1 MAAGA
6 SGFGYRPFVTVETCM
21 TALAHSVEVLIA
33 EADPWTSNLLQQLV
47 LAVRADARI
56 LQVSDG
62 QAALARCK
70 RRLPDL
76 VIADGELPGLD
87 GIELLRQLRR
97 HPRTPALPFVLISGR
112 LDAQSVRAAR
122 PLAPSAYLAK
132 PFNAESLRQRLQ
144 GLLPVAASTQALRP
158 ALLVSELRDF
168 LDTVREEGQGAP
180 LLSDVR
186 SAVSQ
191 GLQSGEQDLGELA
204 TVFCQDPQITA
215 LLIAAAGSAAQHQG
229 MPCQTLAQ
237 ALQRLGVARTFN
249 LVLGLA
255 LQRSAQ
261 LHDPRLAEL
270 AAHTLQQAR
279 RSAELAHWLAT
290 ELKLDAELC
299 YTAGLLHNL
308 GELALLRSL
317 QDWQQ
322 AGGELGHEQ
331 IEDALS
337 LRAASFGSALR
348 IRWRLPFGLREL
360 IAAFYGLG
368 SGVFSREAL
377 VLNLSGLLLALPAN
391 ESPQSLA
398 EARCVRLLRLDSQL
412 LARLPAHLYQ
422 VDADER

>member
-1 MAAGA
+1 
-6 SGFGYRPFVTVETCM
+6 M
-21 TALAHSVEVLIA
+21 TASAHPVEVLIA

-47 LAVRADARI
+47 LDVRGDARV

-62 QAALARCK
+62 QTALARCK

-87 GIELLRQLRR
+87 GVELLRQLRR

-112 LDAQSVRAAR
+112 LDASSVRAAR

-132 PFNAESLRQRLQ
+132 PFNAESLRQRLR
-144 GLLPVAASTQALRP
+144 GLLPVASGEQQSRQP
-158 ALLVSELRDF
+158 LLLSELRDF

-186 SAVSQ
+186 NAVSQ
-191 GLQSGEQDLGELA
+191 GLQAGEQDLGELA
-204 TVFCQDPQITA
+204 AVFGADPQITA
-215 LLIAAAGSAAQHQG
+215 LLIAAASTAAQHQG
-229 MPCQTLAQ
+229 MPCHTLAQ
-237 ALQRLGVARTFN
+237 ALQRLGVARTLN

-255 LQRSAQ
+255 LQRNAQ
-261 LHDPRLAEL
+261 LRDARLAEL
-270 AAHTLQQAR
+270 AAQTWQRAR
-279 RSAELAHWLAT
+279 RSAELARWLAT

-317 QDWQQ
+317 QDWQE
-322 AGGELGHEQ
+322 AGGELSNAQ
-331 IEDALS
+331 IDDAMQR
-337 LRAASFGSALR
+337 RAASFGSALR

-391 ESPQSLA
+391 ALPASLA
-398 EARCVRLLRLDSQL
+398 EARCVRMLRLNLAL
-412 LARLPAHLYQ
+412 LEQVPVELYQ
-422 VDADER
+422 AS

>member
-1 MAAGA
+1 
-6 SGFGYRPFVTVETCM
+6 M
-21 TALAHSVEVLIA
+21 TASAHPVEVLIA

-47 LAVRADARI
+47 LDVRGDARV

-62 QAALARCK
+62 QTALARCK

-87 GIELLRQLRR
+87 GVELLRQLRR

-112 LDAQSVRAAR
+112 LDASSVRAAR

-132 PFNAESLRQRLQ
+132 PFNAESLRQRLR
-144 GLLPVAASTQALRP
+144 GLLPVAIGEPQSRQP
-158 ALLVSELRDF
+158 LLLSELRDF

-186 SAVSQ
+186 NAVSQ
-191 GLQSGEQDLGELA
+191 GLQAGEQDLGELA
-204 TVFCQDPQITA
+204 AVFGADPQITA
-215 LLIAAAGSAAQHQG
+215 LLIAAASTAAQHQG
-229 MPCQTLAQ
+229 MPCHTLAQ
-237 ALQRLGVARTFN
+237 ALQRLGVARTLN

-255 LQRSAQ
+255 LQRNAQ
-261 LHDPRLAEL
+261 LRDARLAEL
-270 AAHTLQQAR
+270 AAQTWQRAR
-279 RSAELAHWLAT
+279 RSAELARWLAT

-317 QDWQQ
+317 QDWQE
-322 AGGELGHEQ
+322 AGGELSNAQ
-331 IEDALS
+331 IDDAMQR
-337 LRAASFGSALR
+337 RAASFGSALR

-391 ESPQSLA
+391 ALPASLA
-398 EARCVRLLRLDSQL
+398 EARCVRMLRLNVAL
-412 LARLPAHLYQ
+412 LEQVPVELYQ
-422 VDADER
+422 AS

>member
-1 MAAGA
+1 
-6 SGFGYRPFVTVETCM
+6 M
-21 TALAHSVEVLIA
+21 TASAHCVEVLIA

-47 LAVRADARI
+47 LDVCGDARV

-87 GIELLRQLRR
+87 GLELLRQLRR

-112 LDAQSVRAAR
+112 LDASSVRAAR

-132 PFNAESLRQRLQ
+132 PFNAESLRQRLRT
-144 GLLPVAASTQALRP
+144 LLPAPAAAVAARQP
-158 ALLVSELRDF
+158 LLLSELRDY

-186 SAVSQ
+186 NAVSQ
-191 GLQSGEQDLGELA
+191 GLQAGEQDLGELEA
-204 TVFCQDPQITA
+204 VFGSDPQITA
-215 LLIAAAGSAAQHQG
+215 LLIAAASTAAQHQG
-229 MPCQTLAQ
+229 VPCHTLTQ
-237 ALQRLGVARTFN
+237 ALQRLGVARTLN

-255 LQRSAQ
+255 LQRNAQ
-261 LHDPRLAEL
+261 LRDLRLAEL
-270 AAHTLQQAR
+270 AAHTWQQAR
-279 RSAELAHWLAT
+279 RSAELARWLAL

-317 QDWQQ
+317 QDWQE
-322 AGGELGHEQ
+322 AGGELSNEQ
-331 IEDALS
+331 IDDAM
-337 LRAASFGSALR
+337 LRRSASFGSALR

-360 IAAFYGLG
+360 IAALYGLG

-377 VLNLSGLLLALPAN
+377 VLNLTGLLLALPNN
-391 ESPQSLA
+391 ELPASLV
-398 EARCVRLLRLDSQL
+398 EARCVRMLRLDPAL
-412 LARLPAHLYQ
+412 LERVPVVLYQ
-422 VDADER
+422 AS

>member
-1 MAAGA
+1 
-6 SGFGYRPFVTVETCM
+6 M
-21 TALAHSVEVLIA
+21 TASAHCVEVLIA

-47 LAVRADARI
+47 LDVCGDARV

-87 GIELLRQLRR
+87 GLELLRQLRR

-112 LDAQSVRAAR
+112 LDASSVRAAR

-132 PFNAESLRQRLQ
+132 PFNAESLRQRLRT
-144 GLLPVAASTQALRP
+144 LLPAPAAAVAVRQP
-158 ALLVSELRDF
+158 LLLSELHDY

-186 SAVSQ
+186 NAVSQ
-191 GLQSGEQDLGELA
+191 GLQAGEQDLGELEA
-204 TVFCQDPQITA
+204 VFGSDPQITA
-215 LLIAAAGSAAQHQG
+215 LLIAAASSAAQHQG
-229 MPCQTLAQ
+229 VPCHTLTQ
-237 ALQRLGVARTFN
+237 ALQRLGVARTLN

-255 LQRSAQ
+255 LQRNAQ
-261 LHDPRLAEL
+261 LRDPRLAEL
-270 AAHTLQQAR
+270 AAHTWQQAR
-279 RSAELAHWLAT
+279 RSAELARWLAL

-317 QDWQQ
+317 QDWQE
-322 AGGELGHEQ
+322 AGGELSNEQ
-331 IEDALS
+331 IDDAMLCRS
-337 LRAASFGSALR
+337 ASFGSALR

-360 IAAFYGLG
+360 IAALYGLG

-377 VLNLSGLLLALPAN
+377 VLNLTGLLLALPNN
-391 ESPQSLA
+391 ELPASLV
-398 EARCVRLLRLDSQL
+398 EARCVRMLRLDPAL
-412 LARLPAHLYQ
+412 LERVPVALYQ
-422 VDADER
+422 AS

>member
-1 MAAGA
+1 
-6 SGFGYRPFVTVETCM
+6 M
-21 TALAHSVEVLIA
+21 TASAHCVEVLIA

-47 LAVRADARI
+47 LDVCGDARV

-87 GIELLRQLRR
+87 GLELLRQLRR

-112 LDAQSVRAAR
+112 LDASSVRAAR
-122 PLAPSAYLAK
+122 PLAPSVYLAK
-132 PFNAESLRQRLQ
+132 PFNAESLRQRLRT
-144 GLLPVAASTQALRP
+144 LLPAPATAVAVRQP
-158 ALLVSELRDF
+158 LLLSELRDY

-186 SAVSQ
+186 NAVSQ
-191 GLQSGEQDLGELA
+191 GLQAGEQDLGELEA
-204 TVFCQDPQITA
+204 VFGSDPQITA
-215 LLIAAAGSAAQHQG
+215 LLIAAASSAAQHQG
-229 MPCQTLAQ
+229 VPCHTLTQ
-237 ALQRLGVARTFN
+237 ALQRLGVARTLN

-255 LQRSAQ
+255 LQRNAQ
-261 LHDPRLAEL
+261 LRDPRLAEL
-270 AAHTLQQAR
+270 AAHTWQQAR
-279 RSAELAHWLAT
+279 RSAELARWLAL

-317 QDWQQ
+317 QDWQE
-322 AGGELGHEQ
+322 AGGELSNEQ
-331 IEDALS
+331 IDDAMLCRS
-337 LRAASFGSALR
+337 ASFGSALR

-360 IAAFYGLG
+360 IAALYGLG

-377 VLNLSGLLLALPAN
+377 VLNLTGLLLALPNN
-391 ESPQSLA
+391 ELPASLV
-398 EARCVRLLRLDSQL
+398 EARCVRMLRLDPAL
-412 LARLPAHLYQ
+412 LERVPVALYQ
-422 VDADER
+422 AS

>member
-1 MAAGA
+1 
-6 SGFGYRPFVTVETCM
+6 M
-21 TALAHSVEVLIA
+21 TASAHPVEVLIA
-33 EADPWTSNLLQQLV
+33 EADPWTANLLQQLV
-47 LAVRADARI
+47 LDIRGDARV
-56 LQVSDG
+56 LRVSDG

-87 GIELLRQLRR
+87 GVELLRQLRR

-112 LDAQSVRAAR
+112 LDARSVRAAR

-132 PFNAESLRQRLQ
+132 PFNAESLRQRLR
-144 GLLPVAASTQALRP
+144 GLLPSADETVQARP
-158 ALLVSELRDF
+158 ALLLSELRDF

-186 SAVSQ
+186 NAVSQ
-191 GLQSGEQDLGELA
+191 GLQTGEQDLGELEA
-204 TVFCQDPQITA
+204 VFGSDPQITA
-215 LLIAAAGSAAQHQG
+215 LLIAAASSAAQHQG

-237 ALQRLGVARTFN
+237 ALPRLGVARTLN

-255 LQRSAQ
+255 LQRNAQ
-261 LHDPRLAEL
+261 LRDPRLAEL
-270 AAHTLQQAR
+270 AAHTWQRAR
-279 RSAELAHWLAT
+279 RSAELARWLAV

-317 QDWQQ
+317 QDWQE
-322 AGGELGHEQ
+322 AGGELSNEQ
-331 IEDALS
+331 IDDAM
-337 LRAASFGSALR
+337 LRRSASFGSALR

-377 VLNLSGLLLALPAN
+377 VLNLSGLLLALPNN
-391 ESPQSLA
+391 ESAASLA
-398 EARCVRLLRLDSQL
+398 EARCVRMLRLDLGL
-412 LARLPAHLYQ
+412 LERVPAELYQ
-422 VDADER
+422 AS

>member
-1 MAAGA
+1 
-6 SGFGYRPFVTVETCM
+6 M
-21 TALAHSVEVLIA
+21 TASAHCVEVLIA

-47 LAVRADARI
+47 LDVCGDARV

-87 GIELLRQLRR
+87 GLELLRQLRR

-112 LDAQSVRAAR
+112 LDASSVRAAR

-132 PFNAESLRQRLQ
+132 PFNAESLRQRLRT
-144 GLLPVAASTQALRP
+144 LLPAPVAAVAARQP
-158 ALLVSELRDF
+158 LLLSELRDY

-186 SAVSQ
+186 NAVSQ
-191 GLQSGEQDLGELA
+191 GLQAGEQDLGELEA
-204 TVFCQDPQITA
+204 VFGSDPQITT
-215 LLIAAAGSAAQHQG
+215 LLIAAASTAAQHQG
-229 MPCQTLAQ
+229 VPCHTLTQ
-237 ALQRLGVARTFN
+237 ALQRLGVARTLN

-255 LQRSAQ
+255 LQRNAQ
-261 LHDPRLAEL
+261 LRDPRLAEL
-270 AAHTLQQAR
+270 AAHTWQQAR
-279 RSAELAHWLAT
+279 RSAELARWLAL

-317 QDWQQ
+317 QDWQE
-322 AGGELGHEQ
+322 AGGELSNEQ
-331 IEDALS
+331 IDDAM
-337 LRAASFGSALR
+337 LRRSASFGSALR

-360 IAAFYGLG
+360 IAALYGLG

-377 VLNLSGLLLALPAN
+377 VLNLTGLLLALPNN
-391 ESPQSLA
+391 ELPASLV
-398 EARCVRLLRLDSQL
+398 EARCVRMLRLDPAL
-412 LARLPAHLYQ
+412 LERVPVALYQ
-422 VDADER
+422 AS

>member
-1 MAAGA
+1 
-6 SGFGYRPFVTVETCM
+6 
-21 TALAHSVEVLIA
+21 VEVLIA

-47 LAVRADARI
+47 LDVRGDARV

-62 QAALARCK
+62 QTALARCK

-87 GIELLRQLRR
+87 GLELLRQLRR

-112 LDAQSVRAAR
+112 FDANSVRAAR

-132 PFNAESLRQRLQ
+132 PFNAESLRQRLRT
-144 GLLPVAASTQALRP
+144 LLPASAGAMAVPQP
-158 ALLVSELRDF
+158 LLVSELRDF

-186 SAVSQ
+186 DAVSQ
-191 GLQSGEQDLGELA
+191 ALQSGEQDLGELQA
-204 TVFCQDPQITA
+204 VFGNDPQITA
-215 LLIAAAGSAAQHQG
+215 LLIAAASTAAQHQG
-229 MPCQTLAQ
+229 VPCQTLAQ
-237 ALQRLGVARTFN
+237 ALHRLGVARTLN

-255 LQRSAQ
+255 LQRNAQ
-261 LHDPRLAEL
+261 LRDPRLAEL
-270 AAHTLQQAR
+270 AAHAWQQAR
-279 RSAELAHWLAT
+279 RSADLARWLAL
-290 ELKLDAELC
+290 ELRLDAELC

-317 QDWQQ
+317 QDWLDT
-322 AGGELGHEQ
+322 GGELSDEQ
-331 IEDALS
+331 IEHAI
-337 LRAASFGSALR
+337 LRRSASFGSALR

-377 VLNLSGLLLALPAN
+377 LLNLCGLLLALAASEQPA
-391 ESPQSLA
+391 SLA
-398 EARCVRLLRLDSQL
+398 EARCVRMLRLDLRL
-412 LARLPAHLYQ
+412 LERLPAELYRS
-422 VDADER
+422 A

>member
-1 MAAGA
+1 
-6 SGFGYRPFVTVETCM
+6 M
-21 TALAHSVEVLIA
+21 TASAHCVEVLIA

-47 LAVRADARI
+47 LDVCGDARV

-87 GIELLRQLRR
+87 GLELLRQLRR

-112 LDAQSVRAAR
+112 LDASSVRAAR

-132 PFNAESLRQRLQ
+132 PFNAESLRQRLRT
-144 GLLPVAASTQALRP
+144 LLPAPVAAVAARQP
-158 ALLVSELRDF
+158 LLLSELRDY

-186 SAVSQ
+186 NAVSQ
-191 GLQSGEQDLGELA
+191 GLQAGEQDLGELEA
-204 TVFCQDPQITA
+204 VFGSDPQITA
-215 LLIAAAGSAAQHQG
+215 LLIAAASTAAQHQG
-229 MPCQTLAQ
+229 VPCHTLTQ
-237 ALQRLGVARTFN
+237 ALQRLGVARTLN

-255 LQRSAQ
+255 LQRNAQ
-261 LHDPRLAEL
+261 LRDPRLAEL
-270 AAHTLQQAR
+270 AAHTWQQAR
-279 RSAELAHWLAT
+279 RSAELARWLAL

-317 QDWQQ
+317 QDWQE
-322 AGGELGHEQ
+322 AGGELSNEQ
-331 IEDALS
+331 IDDAM
-337 LRAASFGSALR
+337 LRRSASFGSALR

-360 IAAFYGLG
+360 IAALYGLG

-377 VLNLSGLLLALPAN
+377 VLNLTGLLLALPNN
-391 ESPQSLA
+391 ELPASLV
-398 EARCVRLLRLDSQL
+398 EARCVRMLRLDPAL
-412 LARLPAHLYQ
+412 LERVPVALYQ
-422 VDADER
+422 AS

>member
-1 MAAGA
+1 
-6 SGFGYRPFVTVETCM
+6 M
-21 TALAHSVEVLIA
+21 TAPAHCVEVLIA

-47 LAVRADARI
+47 LDVRGDARV

-87 GIELLRQLRR
+87 GLELLRQLRR

-112 LDAQSVRAAR
+112 FDASSVRAAR

-132 PFNAESLRQRLQ
+132 PFNAEGLRQRLQ
-144 GLLPVAASTQALRP
+144 ALLPSATAAVVVRQP
-158 ALLVSELRDF
+158 LLVSELHDF

-186 SAVSQ
+186 NAVSQ
-191 GLQSGEQDLGELA
+191 GLQAGEQDLGELEA
-204 TVFCQDPQITA
+204 VFASDPQITA
-215 LLIAAAGSAAQHQG
+215 LLIAAASTAAQHQG
-229 MPCQTLAQ
+229 VPCQTLAQ
-237 ALQRLGVARTFN
+237 ALHRLGVARTLN

-255 LQRSAQ
+255 LQRNAQ
-261 LHDPRLAEL
+261 LRDPRLAEL
-270 AAHTLQQAR
+270 ASHAWQQAR
-279 RSAELAHWLAT
+279 RSADLARWLAL
-290 ELKLDAELC
+290 ELRLDAELC

-317 QDWQQ
+317 QDWLE
-322 AGGELGHEQ
+322 AGGELRDEQ
-331 IEDALS
+331 IEQAMQR
-337 LRAASFGSALR
+337 RAASFGSALR

-377 VLNLSGLLLALPAN
+377 VLNLSGLLLALLPGEQPA
-391 ESPQSLA
+391 SLA
-398 EARCVRLLRLDSQL
+398 EARCVRLLRLQQGL
-412 LARLPAHLYQ
+412 LERVPAELYQ
-422 VDADER
+422 AC

>member
-1 MAAGA
+1 
-6 SGFGYRPFVTVETCM
+6 M
-21 TALAHSVEVLIA
+21 TASAHPVEVLIA

-47 LAVRADARI
+47 LDVRGDARV

-62 QAALARCK
+62 QTALARCK

-87 GIELLRQLRR
+87 GVELLRQLRR

-112 LDAQSVRAAR
+112 LDASIVRAAR

-132 PFNAESLRQRLQ
+132 PFNAESLRQRLR
-144 GLLPVAASTQALRP
+144 GLLPVASGEPQSRQP
-158 ALLVSELRDF
+158 LLLSELRDF

-186 SAVSQ
+186 NAVSQ
-191 GLQSGEQDLGELA
+191 GLQAGEQDLGELA
-204 TVFCQDPQITA
+204 AVFGADPQITA
-215 LLIAAAGSAAQHQG
+215 LLIAAASTAAQHQG
-229 MPCQTLAQ
+229 MPCHTLAQ
-237 ALQRLGVARTFN
+237 ALQRLGVARTLN

-255 LQRSAQ
+255 LQRNAQ
-261 LHDPRLAEL
+261 LRDARLAEL
-270 AAHTLQQAR
+270 AAQTWQRAR
-279 RSAELAHWLAT
+279 RSAELARWLAT

-317 QDWQQ
+317 QDWQE
-322 AGGELGHEQ
+322 AGGELSNAQ
-331 IEDALS
+331 IDDAMQR
-337 LRAASFGSALR
+337 RAASFGSALR

-391 ESPQSLA
+391 ALPASLA
-398 EARCVRLLRLDSQL
+398 EARCVRMLRLNLAL
-412 LARLPAHLYQ
+412 LEQVPVELYQ
-422 VDADER
+422 AS

>member
-1 MAAGA
+1 
-6 SGFGYRPFVTVETCM
+6 
-21 TALAHSVEVLIA
+21 VEVLFA
-33 EADPWTSNLLQQLV
+33 EADPWSSNLLQQLV
-47 LAVRADARI
+47 LDVCGDARV

-87 GIELLRQLRR
+87 GLELLRQLRR

-112 LDAQSVRAAR
+112 LDASSVRAAR

-132 PFNAESLRQRLQ
+132 PFNAESLRQRLRT
-144 GLLPVAASTQALRP
+144 LLPAPVAAVAARQP
-158 ALLVSELRDF
+158 LLLSELRDY

-186 SAVSQ
+186 NAVSQ
-191 GLQSGEQDLGELA
+191 GLQAGEQDLGELA
-204 TVFCQDPQITA
+204 AVFGSDPQITA
-215 LLIAAAGSAAQHQG
+215 LLIAAASTAAQHQG
-229 MPCQTLAQ
+229 VPCHTLTQ
-237 ALQRLGVARTFN
+237 ALQRLGVARTLN

-255 LQRSAQ
+255 LQRNAQ
-261 LHDPRLAEL
+261 LRDPRLAEL
-270 AAHTLQQAR
+270 AAHTWQQAR
-279 RSAELAHWLAT
+279 RSAELARWLAL

-317 QDWQQ
+317 QDWQE
-322 AGGELGHEQ
+322 AGGELSNEQ
-331 IEDALS
+331 IDDAM
-337 LRAASFGSALR
+337 LRRSASFGSALR

-360 IAAFYGLG
+360 IAALYGLG

-377 VLNLSGLLLALPAN
+377 VLNLTGLLLAMPNNELPA
-391 ESPQSLA
+391 SLV
-398 EARCVRLLRLDSQL
+398 EARCVRMLRLDPAL
-412 LARLPAHLYQ
+412 LERVPVALYQ
-422 VDADER
+422 AS

>member
-1 MAAGA
+1 
-6 SGFGYRPFVTVETCM
+6 M
-21 TALAHSVEVLIA
+21 TASAHPVEVLIA

-47 LAVRADARI
+47 LDVRGDARV

-87 GIELLRQLRR
+87 GVELLRQLRR

-112 LDAQSVRAAR
+112 LDASSVRAAR

-132 PFNAESLRQRLQ
+132 PFNAESLRQRLR
-144 GLLPVAASTQALRP
+144 GLLPSPVGELLLP
-158 ALLVSELRDF
+158 VPLLVSELRDF

-186 SAVSQ
+186 NAVSQ
-191 GLQSGEQDLGELA
+191 GLQAGERDLGELEA
-204 TVFCQDPQITA
+204 VFGADPQITA
-215 LLIAAAGSAAQHQG
+215 LLIAAANTAAQHQG
-229 MPCQTLAQ
+229 VPCHTLAH
-237 ALQRLGVARTFN
+237 ALQRLGVARTLN

-255 LQRSAQ
+255 LQRNVQ
-261 LHDPRLAEL
+261 LRDPRLAEL
-270 AAHTLQQAR
+270 ATYTWQRAR
-279 RSAELAHWLAT
+279 RSADLARWLAS

-308 GELALLRSL
+308 GELAVLRSL
-317 QDWQQ
+317 QDWQE
-322 AGGELGHEQ
+322 AGGELSNEQ
-331 IEDALS
+331 IDDAMQR
-337 LRAASFGSALR
+337 RAASFGSALR

-391 ESPQSLA
+391 QLPSSLA
-398 EARCVRLLRLDSQL
+398 DARCVRMLRLDPAVL
-412 LARLPAHLYQ
+412 ERLPAELYQ
-422 VDADER
+422 AS

>member
-1 MAAGA
+1 
-6 SGFGYRPFVTVETCM
+6 M
-21 TALAHSVEVLIA
+21 TASAHPVEVLIA

-47 LAVRADARI
+47 LDVRGDARV

-62 QAALARCK
+62 QTALARCK

-87 GIELLRQLRR
+87 GVELLRQLRR

-112 LDAQSVRAAR
+112 LDASSVRAAR

-132 PFNAESLRQRLQ
+132 PFNAESLRQRLR
-144 GLLPVAASTQALRP
+144 GLLPVASGEPQSRQP
-158 ALLVSELRDF
+158 LLLSELRDF

-186 SAVSQ
+186 NAVSQ
-191 GLQSGEQDLGELA
+191 GLQAGEQDLGELA
-204 TVFCQDPQITA
+204 AVFGADPQITA
-215 LLIAAAGSAAQHQG
+215 LLIAAASTAAQHQG
-229 MPCQTLAQ
+229 MPCHTLAQ
-237 ALQRLGVARTFN
+237 ALQRLGVARTLN

-255 LQRSAQ
+255 LQRNAQ
-261 LHDPRLAEL
+261 LRDARLAEL
-270 AAHTLQQAR
+270 AAQAWQRAR
-279 RSAELAHWLAT
+279 RSAELARWLAT

-317 QDWQQ
+317 QDWQE
-322 AGGELGHEQ
+322 AGGELSNAQ
-331 IEDALS
+331 IDDAMQR
-337 LRAASFGSALR
+337 RAASFGSALR

-391 ESPQSLA
+391 ALPASLA
-398 EARCVRLLRLDSQL
+398 EARCVRMLRLNVAL
-412 LARLPAHLYQ
+412 LEQVPVELYQ
-422 VDADER
+422 AS

>member
-1 MAAGA
+1 
-6 SGFGYRPFVTVETCM
+6 M
-21 TALAHSVEVLIA
+21 TAPAHCVEVLIA

-47 LAVRADARI
+47 LDVRGDARV
-56 LQVSDG
+56 LQVGDG

-87 GIELLRQLRR
+87 GLELLRQLRR

-112 LDAQSVRAAR
+112 FDASSVRAAR

-132 PFNAESLRQRLQ
+132 PFNAEGLRQRLQ
-144 GLLPVAASTQALRP
+144 ALLPSATAAVVVRQP
-158 ALLVSELRDF
+158 LLVSELHDF

-186 SAVSQ
+186 NAVSQ
-191 GLQSGEQDLGELA
+191 GLQAGEQDLGELEA
-204 TVFCQDPQITA
+204 IFASDPQITA
-215 LLIAAAGSAAQHQG
+215 LLIAAASTAAQHQG
-229 MPCQTLAQ
+229 VPCQTLAQ
-237 ALQRLGVARTFN
+237 ALHRLGVARTLN

-255 LQRSAQ
+255 LQRNAQ
-261 LHDPRLAEL
+261 LRDPRLAEL
-270 AAHTLQQAR
+270 ASHAWQQAR
-279 RSAELAHWLAT
+279 RSADLARWLAL
-290 ELKLDAELC
+290 ELRLDAELC

-317 QDWQQ
+317 QDWLE
-322 AGGELGHEQ
+322 AGGELRDEQ
-331 IEDALS
+331 IEQAMQR
-337 LRAASFGSALR
+337 RAASFGSALR

-377 VLNLSGLLLALPAN
+377 VLNLSGLLLALPPGEQPA
-391 ESPQSLA
+391 SLA
-398 EARCVRLLRLDSQL
+398 EARCVRLLRLQQGL
-412 LARLPAHLYQ
+412 LERVPAELYQ
-422 VDADER
+422 AC

>member
-1 MAAGA
+1 
-6 SGFGYRPFVTVETCM
+6 M
-21 TALAHSVEVLIA
+21 TASAHPVEVLIA
-33 EADPWTSNLLQQLV
+33 EADPWTSSLLQQLV
-47 LAVRADARI
+47 LDVRGDARV

-62 QAALARCK
+62 QTALARCK

-87 GIELLRQLRR
+87 GVELLRQLRR

-112 LDAQSVRAAR
+112 LDASSVRAAR

-132 PFNAESLRQRLQ
+132 PFNAESLRQRLR
-144 GLLPVAASTQALRP
+144 GLLPVASGEPQSRQP
-158 ALLVSELRDF
+158 LLLSELRDF

-186 SAVSQ
+186 NAVSQ
-191 GLQSGEQDLGELA
+191 GLQAGEQDLGELA
-204 TVFCQDPQITA
+204 AVFGADPQITA
-215 LLIAAAGSAAQHQG
+215 LLIAAASTAAQHQG
-229 MPCQTLAQ
+229 MPCHTLAQ
-237 ALQRLGVARTFN
+237 ALQRLGVARTLN

-255 LQRSAQ
+255 LQRNAQ
-261 LHDPRLAEL
+261 LRDARLAEL
-270 AAHTLQQAR
+270 AAQTWQRAR
-279 RSAELAHWLAT
+279 RSAELARWLAT

-317 QDWQQ
+317 QDWQET
-322 AGGELGHEQ
+322 GGELSNAQ
-331 IEDALS
+331 IDDAMQR
-337 LRAASFGSALR
+337 RAASFGSALR

-391 ESPQSLA
+391 ALPASLT
-398 EARCVRLLRLDSQL
+398 EARCVRMLRLNVAL
-412 LARLPAHLYQ
+412 LEQVPVELYQ
-422 VDADER
+422 AS